1 MKFLFVDQ
9 YSARELVAER
19 TLQSAEFEIGKLFV
33 SFLRSEIKS
42 LVLGPRVVGL
52 EASDGCYVV
61 APDQRTEDYI
71 VFDYEE
77 APDLLKLDD
86 NGVLLVLQ
94 KTLRFAIKLWDG
106 LKPSSHERI
115 LTNGKAVVFPY
126 PIGMQ
131 TELRVVIERNP
142 DEKRRSKREQG
153 SALLVYKFSNREG
166 EGVSEIARATN
177 FRKAGEGRS
186 PAYERATAMLTTQ
199 SNGRQAAEKAL
210 SVTALDT
217 NAPVRPGFQAGL
229 ADWLQWLTEKQREF
243 VMRQLDVPH
252 RIEGPAGTGK
262 TLCLVLKCLNTLKT
276 AKMAGKDHR
285 ALFIAHSE
293 ATKRAIENLFS
304 INDQDGF
311 FESDSQILTG
321 SGQSL
326 RITTLQGLCS
336 RLLHQDIS
344 ETELVDRD
352 AYESKMIQALYARE
366 AVDHARKNELE
377 SHKPFLSPDFIKFFS
392 EADAW
397 LVADMLQHE
406 ISVQIKGRADQNLE
420 KYQKLRRLKVGLPV
434 NTDGDRAF
442 VYLMYERYQREL
454 IAANQ
459 FDTDDVVLSAISQ
472 LSTPIWRRR
481 RLREGFDSIFIDE
494 THLFNVNELSVFHR
508 LTRNEHSQP
517 IAYSVDRSQALGD
530 RGWTDEAFV
539 LAFDPESVVGEIDP
553 TKVKSIFRCSP
564 DIVNL
569 AFSVTSS
576 GATLF
581 TNFHNPLTSAI
592 SAFTAEDERR
602 TAKPILIQ
610 YPSDDAMLAAAFARA
625 DAMAKLMDV
634 SKADVVIIAFGNEI
648 FSAMQGLVRSEHKPV
663 EVVKSRGDQETV
675 NKARVA
681 GRFVL
686 TAPEFVGGLEFAG
699 AVLVGVDSG
708 RVPPRGGDSYEDSQN
723 FLSYASH
730 QRVYVALTRARFRVE
745 ILGTKARGLSP
756 LLSSAVEADL
766 LTVADA

>member
-1 MKFLFVDQ
+1 MKFLFIDQ

-52 EASDGCYVV
+52 ETGDGCYVI
-61 APDQRTEDYI
+61 APDHRTEDYI

-77 APDLLKLDD
+77 APGLLKLDD
-86 NGVLLVLQ
+86 NGVLLILQ

-115 LTNGKAVVFPY
+115 LANGKAVVFPY

-131 TELRVVIERNP
+131 TELRAVIERNP

-153 SALLVYKFSNREG
+153 AALLVYKFSDREG
-166 EGVSEIARATN
+166 EGIAEVPRATN

-186 PAYERATAMLTTQ
+186 PAYERAQAMLAAQ

-217 NAPVRPGFQAGL
+217 NAHVHPGFQAGL
-229 ADWLQWLTEKQREF
+229 DGWLQCLTEKQRDF

-262 TLCLVLKCLNTLKT
+262 TLCLVLKCLNTLRGAKT
-276 AKMAGKDHR
+276 AGKDHR

-311 FESDSQILTG
+311 FEGESQILA
-321 SGQSL
+321 SGGRGL
-326 RITTLQGLCS
+326 RVTTLQGLCS

-352 AYESKMIQALYARE
+352 AYESKMVQALYARE
-366 AVDHARKNELE
+366 AVDDARKNELE
-377 SHKPFLSPDFIKFFS
+377 SHRPFLSLDFIKFFS

-481 RLREGFDSIFIDE
+481 RVREGFDSIFIDE

-539 LAFDPESVVGEIDP
+539 LAFDPESMVGEVDP

-602 TAKPILIQ
+602 TARPILIQ

-625 DAMAKLMDV
+625 DAMAKEMDV

-648 FSAMQGLVRSEHKPV
+648 FTAMQGLVRTEHKPV
-663 EVVKSRGDQETV
+663 EIVKSRGDQETV
-675 NKARVA
+675 NKARAA

-699 AVLVGVDSG
+699 AILVGVDSG
-708 RVPPRGGDSYEDSQN
+708 RVPPRGGDAYEDSQN

-756 LLSSAVEADL
+756 LLSSAVAADL
-766 LTVADA
+766 LSVSDA